1 MKIGIL
7 TFHWAVNYGAILQ
20 AYALQE
26 YLKLEGHDVCIV
38 NYKPKN
44 YDDTIL
50 NFIKKYKFL
59 KISEYLLERK
69 KELSLSN
76 FREKYLNQTERVCS
90 CKKISNLVTGFDV
103 LISGSD
109 QVLNPYFLA
118 TGEGNKN
125 GSSAYY
131 LGFNF
136 DGTKIAYAVSFGC
149 VTYPEEQFSIAA
161 KYLKSFS
168 MISVRENTGKN
179 IVSSMGIKNVSVAPD
194 PTLLM
199 PYSFFD
205 NLADQYEGKVSRDY
219 TYCFFIRNMKERKS
233 LIKDR
238 TRDLI
243 WNNDLGD
250 SSVESWLYLIKHANS
265 IITDSF
271 HCVVMCL
278 KFHIPFVVITELNGN
293 VGMNDRF
300 YTLLTPIKMVN
311 RILYKNS
318 LNEIEIIL
326 STKIDWNS
334 VDMYLN
340 SLRNIGKKFL
350 NF

>member
-1 MKIGIL
+1 M
-7 TFHWAVNYGAILQ
+7 
-20 AYALQE
+20 
-26 YLKLEGHDVCIV
+26 
-38 NYKPKN
+38 
-44 YDDTIL
+44 
-50 NFIKKYKFL
+50 

-69 KELSLSN
+69 KELRLSI
-76 FREKYLNQTERVCS
+76 FRKKYLNQTERVCTY
-90 CKKISNLVTGFDV
+90 KKLSNLVTVFDV

-136 DGTKIAYAVSFGC
+136 DGIKIAYAVSFGC

-168 MISVRENTGKN
+168 RISVRENTGKN

-219 TYCFFIRNMKERKS
+219 TYCFFIRNIKERKA

-250 SSVESWLYLIKHANS
+250 SSVESWLYLIKHANAV
-265 IITDSF
+265 ITDSF

-278 KFHIPFVVITELNGN
+278 KFHIPFAAITELNGN

-300 YTLLTPIKMVN
+300 YTLLTPIKMAN
-311 RILYKNS
+311 RILYKNN
-318 LNEIEIIL
+318 LNEIEIVL
-326 STKIDWNS
+326 STKINWNS

>member
-1 MKIGIL
+1 
-7 TFHWAVNYGAILQ
+7 
-20 AYALQE
+20 
-26 YLKLEGHDVCIV
+26 
-38 NYKPKN
+38 
-44 YDDTIL
+44 
-50 NFIKKYKFL
+50 
-59 KISEYLLERK
+59 
-69 KELSLSN
+69 
-76 FREKYLNQTERVCS
+76 
-90 CKKISNLVTGFDV
+90 
-103 LISGSD
+103 
-109 QVLNPYFLA
+109 
-118 TGEGNKN
+118 
-125 GSSAYY
+125 
-131 LGFNF
+131 
-136 DGTKIAYAVSFGC
+136 
-149 VTYPEEQFSIAA
+149 
-161 KYLKSFS
+161 